1 MDDAK
6 FDRLIVRLGQ
16 LNEQL
21 RQLEDVDYIT
31 ASYKGFS
38 ASGAT
43 LADVQADIATTQQK
57 IMLIQEQLA
66 HYDS

>member
-6 FDRLIVRLGQ
+6 FDRLIAQLGQ

-43 LADVQADIATTQQK
+43 LVEVQADIATTQRK
-57 IMLIQEQLA
+57 IALLQAQLA
-66 HYDS
+66 DAD